1 MGWPRPGRTALVPR
15 LRVAG
20 RSASPV
26 SPATRPIRATFEDT
40 DMSLTEVQTVGASV
54 ENAPA
59 SAIEGRSPWQLAWR
73 RLRSD
78 KVAVASAIVIVLLCA
93 VALAAPLIASATGKT
108 YAEQFRNTGITAQ
121 GLPVGPG
128 SQFWFGTD
136 NLGRDIFIRVIY
148 GARISLLVGL
158 SSTAIAVVAGVI
170 VGLLAG
176 YFGGAIDTILARF
189 IDTVLAFPYLL
200 LAIAIAAI
208 FGPNLPMVI
217 GVIAFFSWAAL
228 SRIVRGQTLS
238 IKEKEYVE
246 AARALGASPLRIM
259 FIDILPNVLAP
270 VIVIATLLVPSAV
283 VFEATLSFLGVGVV
297 PPTPS
302 WGNMISDSLSWYT
315 TSWWFLIFPSAAL
328 LLTTLAFNLLGDG
341 LRDALDPRTER
352 VFAAQRSRGR
362 RARRKKAAAT
372 PAAGLRP

>member
-1 MGWPRPGRTALVPR
+1 
-15 LRVAG
+15 
-20 RSASPV
+20 
-26 SPATRPIRATFEDT
+26 
-40 DMSLTEVQTVGASV
+40 MSLTEVQTVGASV

-352 VFAAQRSRGR
+352 VFAGR
-362 RARRKKAAAT
+362 RRRSNPSPAEGPAPAEPARPVT
-372 PAAGLRP
+372 EGE

>member
-1 MGWPRPGRTALVPR
+1 
-15 LRVAG
+15 
-20 RSASPV
+20 
-26 SPATRPIRATFEDT
+26 
-40 DMSLTEVQTVGASV
+40 MSLTEVQTVGASV

-176 YFGGAIDTILARF
+176 YFGGAIDAVLARF

-259 FIDILPNVLAP
+259 FIDILPNVMAP

-352 VFAAQRSRGR
+352 VFAGRKRRSKPSPAKGPAPAEP
-362 RARRKKAAAT
+362 ARPVT
-372 PAAGLRP
+372 EGE

>member
-1 MGWPRPGRTALVPR
+1 
-15 LRVAG
+15 
-20 RSASPV
+20 
-26 SPATRPIRATFEDT
+26 
-40 DMSLTEVQTVGASV
+40 MSLTEIQTLGTSV
-54 ENAPA
+54 EDATA
-59 SAIEGRSPWQLAWR
+59 RSIEGRSPWRLAWR

-78 KVAVASAIVIVLLCA
+78 KIAVASGVIIVLLCA

-170 VGLLAG
+170 VGLFAG
-176 YFGGAIDTILARF
+176 YFGGAIDAVLARF
-189 IDTVLAFPYLL
+189 IDTVLSFPYLL
-200 LAIAIAAI
+200 LAIALAAL

-217 GVIAFFSWAAL
+217 GVISFFSWAAL

-246 AARALGASPLRIM
+246 AARAVGSSPLRIM
-259 FIDILPNVLAP
+259 FLDILPNVMAP
-270 VIVIATLLVPSAV
+270 VIVIATLLVPSAI

-341 LRDALDPRTER
+341 IRDALDPQTER
-352 VFAAQRSRGR
+352 IFAARRRRRGSMLLPITAEEGLIPVEP
-362 RARRKKAAAT
+362 ARPET
-372 PAAGLRP
+372 EGD

>member
-1 MGWPRPGRTALVPR
+1 
-15 LRVAG
+15 
-20 RSASPV
+20 
-26 SPATRPIRATFEDT
+26 
-40 DMSLTEVQTVGASV
+40 MSLTEVQTVGASV

-158 SSTAIAVVAGVI
+158 SSTAIAVVARVI

-352 VFAAQRSRGR
+352 VFAGR
-362 RARRKKAAAT
+362 RRRSKPSPAEGPAPAEPARPVT
-372 PAAGLRP
+372 EGE